1 MEKVRSDQTW
11 PVTLKG
17 GKEEEKKKQTNNN
30 NKKHCDAHSPGAQ
43 THWKSE
49 IQSPSK
55 ASLLTPP
62 YNTGHRMKTVN
73 KEEWTARYKFCLRRG
88 FRETHRQL
96 GRQTR
101 APEENE
107 APANVKHSPAPS
119 QVNIKSHITGLFTLI
134 PHIWYYHVRLSTT
147 LQDVLKAGEN
157 TERKP

>member
-17 GKEEEKKKQTNNN
+17 EKRRKSKT
-30 NKKHCDAHSPGAQ
+30 KHCDTHSSGTQ
-43 THWKSE
+43 THWE
-49 IQSPSK
+49 SK
-55 ASLLTPP
+55 TQPLSNASLLTPP
-62 YNTGHRMKTVN
+62 HITGHRMKTVN
-73 KEEWTARYKFCLRRG
+73 KDEWTARYKFYLRRG

-119 QVNIKSHITGLFTLI
+119 QVNIKSHTTGLFTLI
-134 PHIWYYHVRLSTT
+134 PRIWYYHVRLSAT

-157 TERKP
+157 TESKP

>member
-1 MEKVRSDQTW
+1 MEKVRSDQIW

-17 GKEEEKKKQTNNN
+17 GKEEEMKKQKT
-30 NKKHCDAHSPGAQ
+30 KKHCDAHSPGTQ

-49 IQSPSK
+49 IQSSSN
-55 ASLLTPP
+55 ASLLTPS

-73 KEEWTARYKFCLRRG
+73 KEEWTAKYKFYLRRG

-107 APANVKHSPAPS
+107 APANVKHSPTPS
-119 QVNIKSHITGLFTLI
+119 QVNINSHTTGLFTLI
-134 PHIWYYHVRLSTT
+134 PHIWYYHVWLSTT
-147 LQDVLKAGEN
+147 LQHVLKAGEN
-157 TERKP
+157 TESKP

>member
-73 KEEWTARYKFCLRRG
+73 KEEWTARYKFYLRRG

-119 QVNIKSHITGLFTLI
+119 QVNINSHTTGLFTLI
-134 PHIWYYHVRLSTT
+134 PHIWYYHVQLSTT

-157 TERKP
+157 TESKP